1 MSTLHVNARQIRTD
15 KYNSLLMMSLLLPD
29 ARSRG
34 TRAAVHRSV
43 AEMEGEEQGWVTI
56 PRSFPASQK
65 SPFFLIRCL
74 MLIVNLLLYSTL
86 LRKLV
91 VRVTAC
97 FSVKG
102 MEFGVPPLPP
112 AILLTPFDCPH
123 HLTILPFC
131 YVLSTYLFAFWGK
144 FFLLFLTLS
153 FALVLLRRLIL
164 FLVFISSVFT
174 TILKFKAVPC
184 GLDIQELWVF
194 FFFFNLH

>member
-102 MEFGVPPLPP
+102 MEFGVPPPP
-112 AILLTPFDCPH
+112 ASHFIDT
-123 HLTILPFC
+123 
-131 YVLSTYLFAFWGK
+131 VWLSTPSDHPP
-144 FFLLFLTLS
+144 FLLRPLHLS
-153 FALVLLRRLIL
+153 FCLLGEVFSSLPHSVLRPSSSKK
-164 FLVFISSVFT
+164 VDFISSLHFFC
-174 TILKFKAVPC
+174 IYDHFK
-184 GLDIQELWVF
+184 I
-194 FFFFNLH
+194 